1 MGATNCPE
9 TPRQRM
15 ISMMYLVYTAML
27 ALNVSADIINAFVTV
42 GDSVE
47 VTNKLMA
54 GKAES
59 TYIAFENAYNG
70 NPGKVGDN
78 WAKAQE
84 VREKTKKMLEY
95 IDNIKY
101 ELHVAVDGLEGGV
114 AESKKLLAE
123 KGFSAIVK
131 KDNYDIPT
139 NYFLAGTEDGS
150 AGKAIELRKKI
161 EAYQADMLTYA
172 QSEAYKKMLKS
183 MQIVTEGTWKDAQ
196 DQDKNWQMYN
206 FYHTIITADMVLL
219 NKFKS
224 EIQNAE
230 MDLINHLYS
239 QISADDFKFDQVTAR
254 VLPKSTYIIQGGQYE
269 ADVIVAAYDSK
280 SELTGEVRGQNLVG
294 DSGMLK
300 LKFGANTL
308 GEQKFKGTV
317 YVKKET
323 GSMPYEFEGE
333 YFVAAPSV
341 TVSPT
346 NLNLFY
352 IGIDNPVSISVPGAN
367 SKDITATISGAG
379 GTLTPI
385 AGKDGQYMVNV
396 KKQEKCFISVKA
408 KIAGKEMD
416 MGKIEF
422 RTKPIP
428 KPIAKVGKYDSGR
441 VDKQEILAQTGVRVD
456 KGDFEFNVNYRV
468 KDCKIEV
475 IQQGQDRRPPIVLTG
490 GKFTSEVIAQIRQAR
505 KGTKIVIE
513 EIRAIGP
520 AGEVGTANSSIVL
533 TIK

>member
-1 MGATNCPE
+1 
-9 TPRQRM
+9 M

-27 ALNVSADIINAFVTV
+27 ALNVSADILNAFVTV

-47 VTNKLMA
+47 VSNKLMA

-59 TYIAFENAYNG
+59 SYIAFENAYNG
-70 NPGKVGDN
+70 NPGKVGEN

-101 ELHVAVDGLEGGV
+101 ELHAMTDGLKGGV
-114 AESKKLLAE
+114 AESKKILAE
-123 KGFSAIVK
+123 KGFAGIVK
-131 KDNYDIPT
+131 KDNYNEPT
-139 NYFLAGTEDGS
+139 RYFLAGTEDGS

-172 QSEAYKKMLKS
+172 QSEAYKKQLKT
-183 MQIVTEGTWKDAQ
+183 MQIKTDQTWKNKAGQ
-196 DQDKNWQMYN
+196 DLNWQMYN
-206 FYHTIITADMVLL
+206 FFHMIITADMVLL

-230 MDLINHLYS
+230 MDLVNHLYS

-333 YFVAAPSV
+333 YFVAAPSA
-341 TVSPT
+341 TISPT
-346 NLNLFY
+346 KMNVFY
-352 IGIDNPVSISVPGAN
+352 IGPENPLSISVPGAN
-367 SKDITATISGAG
+367 SKDIVATISGAG
-379 GTLTPI
+379 GTI
-385 AGKDGQYMVNV
+385 NKVKDGEYMVKVTQQGSCQIN
-396 KKQEKCFISVKA
+396 VKA
-408 KIAGKEMD
+408 KVGGKEMD
-416 MGKIEF
+416 MGTMKF
-422 RTKPIP
+422 RTKVMP
-428 KPIAKVGKYDSGR
+428 KPVAKVGKFTGGR
-441 VDKQEILAQTGVRVD
+441 VSKLDLSTQPGLRVELE
-456 KGDFEFNVNYRV
+456 DFLFEGIRYTVVEY
-468 KDCKIEV
+468 
-475 IQQGQDRRPPIVLTG
+475 
-490 GKFTSEVIAQIRQAR
+490 KFQVFRGPDAMTPLIGTSPQFTAEMKAQIEKLRR
-505 KGTKIVIE
+505 GDRVVIS
-513 EIRAIGP
+513 EIRAKGIDGVRP
-520 AGEVGTANSSIVL
+520 TSNEWL
-533 TIK
+533 MFTIK

>member
-114 AESKKLLAE
+114 AESKKLLNE
-123 KGFSAIVK
+123 KGFSAIIK

-172 QSEAYKKMLKS
+172 QSDAYKKMLKS

-196 DQDKNWQMYN
+196 DQEKNWQMYN

-239 QISADDFKFDQVTAR
+239 QISADDFKFDQVVAR

-280 SELTGEVRGQNLVG
+280 SELRGEVRGQNIVG

-300 LKFGANTL
+300 LKFGAGAL
-308 GEQKFKGTV
+308 GQQKYKGTI

-323 GSMPYEFEGE
+323 GEVPYEFESE
-333 YFVAAPSV
+333 YFVAAPSA
-341 TVSPT
+341 TISAT
-346 NLNLFY
+346 NMNVFY
-352 IGIDNPVSISVPGAN
+352 IAIDNPLSISVPGAN
-367 SKDITATISGAG
+367 SKDIVATISGAG
-379 GTLTPI
+379 GTLTKV
-385 AGKDGQYMVNV
+385 KDGEYTV
-396 KKQEKCFISVKA
+396 KVTKQETCQINVRA

-416 MGKIEF
+416 MGTMKF
-422 RTKPIP
+422 RVKQIP
-428 KPIAKVGKYDSGR
+428 KPIAMVGKQQGGKITKEALYGAGKLR
-441 VDKQEILAQTGVRVD
+441 VE
-456 KGDFEFNVNYRV
+456 KGDFDFPVSY
-468 KDCKIEV
+468 KIVSYTVQVYSGGDADTPTKVTGEAFPPD
-475 IQQGQDRRPPIVLTG
+475 IIAKLKKARR
-490 GKFTSEVIAQIRQAR
+490 
-505 KGTKIVIE
+505 GTKVYFEDITAV
-513 EIRAIGP
+513 GP
-520 AGEVGTANSSIVL
+520 AGQVQVANKDMTF

>member
-27 ALNVSADIINAFVTV
+27 ALNVSADILNAFVTV

-47 VTNKLMA
+47 VSNKLMA

-59 TYIAFENAYNG
+59 SYIAFENAYNG
-70 NPGKVGDN
+70 NPGKVGEN

-101 ELHVAVDGLEGGV
+101 ELHAMTDGLEGGV
-114 AESKKLLAE
+114 AESKKILAE
-123 KGFSAIVK
+123 KGFAGIVK
-131 KDNYDIPT
+131 KDNYNEPT
-139 NYFLAGTEDGS
+139 RYFLAGTEDGS

-161 EAYQADMLTYA
+161 EAYQADMLTYVK
-172 QSEAYKKMLKS
+172 SEAYKKQLKT
-183 MQIVTEGTWKDAQ
+183 MQIKTDQTWKNKAGQ
-196 DQDKNWQMYN
+196 DLNWQMYN
-206 FYHTIITADMVLL
+206 FYHMIITADMVLL

-230 MDLINHLYS
+230 MDLVNHLYQ

-308 GEQKFKGTV
+308 GEQKYKGTV

>member
-114 AESKKLLAE
+114 AESKKLLNE

-196 DQDKNWQMYN
+196 DQEKNWQMYN
-206 FYHTIITADMVLL
+206 FYHTIVTADMVLL

-230 MDLINHLYS
+230 MDLVNHLYS
-239 QISADDFKFDQVTAR
+239 QISADDFKFDQVVAR

-280 SELTGEVRGQNLVG
+280 SELRGEVRGQNIVG

-300 LKFGANTL
+300 LKFGAGAL
-308 GEQKFKGTV
+308 GQQKYKGTIF
-317 YVKKET
+317 VKKES
-323 GSMPYEFEGE
+323 GEVPYEFESE
-333 YFVAAPSV
+333 YFVAAPSA
-341 TVSPT
+341 TISAT
-346 NLNLFY
+346 NMNVFY
-352 IGIDNPVSISVPGAN
+352 IGVDNPLSISVPGAN
-367 SKDITATISGAG
+367 SKDIVATISGAG
-379 GTLTPI
+379 GTLTKV
-385 AGKDGQYMVNV
+385 KDGEYTV
-396 KKQEKCFISVKA
+396 KVTKQETCQINVRA
-408 KIAGKEMD
+408 KIGGKEMD
-416 MGKIEF
+416 MGTMKF
-422 RTKPIP
+422 RTKRIP
-428 KPIAKVGKYDSGR
+428 APIAMVGKQQGGKIDKDVLAAQGGLR
-441 VDKQEILAQTGVRVD
+441 VE
-456 KGDFEFNVNYRV
+456 KGDFDFPVTYRIASF
-468 KDCKIEV
+468 KIQIIGGGDAKPATAVTGAKFPPDV
-475 IQQGQDRRPPIVLTG
+475 ISQIKKARR
-490 GKFTSEVIAQIRQAR
+490 
-505 KGTKIVIE
+505 GTKIYIE
-513 EIRAIGP
+513 DITAVGP
-520 AGEVGTANSSIVL
+520 VGEVQVSNKDMIF

>member
-59 TYIAFENAYNG
+59 TYTIFENAYNG
-70 NPGKVGDN
+70 NPGKVGEN

-84 VREKTKKMLEY
+84 VREKTKKMLDY

-101 ELHVAVDGLEGGV
+101 ELHVAVDGLPGGV

-150 AGKAIELRKKI
+150 AGKALELRKKI

-172 QSEAYKKMLKS
+172 KSDAYKKQLKN
-183 MQIVTEGTWKDAQ
+183 MQIITEGTWKDAQ
-196 DQDKNWQMYN
+196 GQDKNWQMYN

-230 MDLINHLYS
+230 MDLVNHLYS
-239 QISADDFKFDQVTAR
+239 QISADDFKFDQVVAR

-280 SELTGEVRGQNLVG
+280 SELRGEVRGQNIVG

-300 LKFGANTL
+300 LKFGAGAL
-308 GEQKFKGTV
+308 GQQKYKGTIF
-317 YVKKET
+317 VKKET
-323 GSMPYEFEGE
+323 GEVPYEFESE
-333 YFVAAPSV
+333 YFVAAPSA
-341 TVSPT
+341 TISPT
-346 NLNLFY
+346 NMNVFY
-352 IGIDNPVSISVPGAN
+352 IGVDNPVSISVPGAN
-367 SKDITATISGAG
+367 SKDIVATVSGAG
-379 GTLTPI
+379 ATLTKV
-385 AGKDGQYMVNV
+385 KDGEYTV
-396 KKQEKCFISVKA
+396 KVTKQETCQINVRA
-408 KIAGKEMD
+408 KIGGKEMD
-416 MGKIEF
+416 MGTMKF
-422 RTKPIP
+422 RTKRIP
-428 KPIAKVGKYDSGR
+428 NPIAMVGKQQGGKIDKDVLAAQGGLR
-441 VDKQEILAQTGVRVD
+441 VE
-456 KGDFEFNVNYRV
+456 KGDFDFPVTYRIASF
-468 KDCKIEV
+468 KIQIIGGGDAKPATTV
-475 IQQGQDRRPPIVLTG
+475 TGAKFPPDI
-490 GKFTSEVIAQIRQAR
+490 IAQIKKAR
-505 KGTKIVIE
+505 RGTKVYLEDITAV
-513 EIRAIGP
+513 GP
-520 AGEVGTANSSIVL
+520 VGEVQVSNKDMIF